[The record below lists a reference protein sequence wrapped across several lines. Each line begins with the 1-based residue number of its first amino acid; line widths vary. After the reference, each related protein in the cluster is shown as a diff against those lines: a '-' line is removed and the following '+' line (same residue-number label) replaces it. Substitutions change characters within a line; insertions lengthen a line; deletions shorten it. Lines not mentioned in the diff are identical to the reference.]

1 MLGVLRGAMG
11 FILRLRIDFEVILSG
26 AVVTITSF
34 LAVGLAPKA
43 VSLPRTTLQG
53 GCMRSFRN
61 KTKESWDIVESH
73 RKWGHTPWGTP
84 WDTPWEVCARQCATQ
99 NQVSK
104 CRRTI
109 KIGQRAHLIP
119 LSHISLSFKDTP
131 PGKVDFGKCSWS
143 SVI

>member
-1 MLGVLRGAMG
+1 MG

-84 WDTPWEVCARQCATQ
+84 
-99 NQVSK
+99 
-104 CRRTI
+104 
-109 KIGQRAHLIP
+109 G
-119 LSHISLSFKDTP
+119 TP
-131 PGKVDFGKCSWS
+131 PGRFVLGNVRRKTKFL
-143 SVI
+143 SVARP